1 MLSRLLFSLLAIAT
15 PLAIA
20 TDLPKPLTLTFLA
33 TEEKG
38 QIEWSDS
45 TDYTDK
51 PVNGPSPHQ
60 DDKRYLGHLT
70 YKSSDDFNE
79 RYFAY
84 RATPDDD
91 WIPVS
96 LLASIESDIS
106 SAQH

>member
-45 TDYTDK
+45 TDYADK
-51 PVNGPSPHQ
+51 PAKGTTPHQ

-70 YKSSDDFNE
+70 YEPSDGFNE
-79 RYFAY
+79 RYFGY

-96 LLASIESDIS
+96 LLVSIETDVS
-106 SAQH
+106 SAQR

>member
-45 TDYTDK
+45 TDYADK
-51 PVNGPSPHQ
+51 PAKGTTPHQ